1 MAFIRYKGPYAYL
14 VENERQRE
22 GRASRVRQRVLYY
35 LGRDPRIDREV
46 IAEVERRFPDLQID
60 WPALRRALAQG
71 PAPPARAASAS
82 PRKRRRERE
91 EEWLDW
97 D

>member
-1 MAFIRYKGPYAYL
+1 VAFIRYKGPYAYL

-35 LGRDPRIDREV
+35 LGRRPRIDAEV
-46 IAEVERRFPDLQID
+46 IAEVERRFPDVRVD

-71 PAPPARAASAS
+71 SAPPARASS
-82 PRKRRRERE
+82 PARRRRERE